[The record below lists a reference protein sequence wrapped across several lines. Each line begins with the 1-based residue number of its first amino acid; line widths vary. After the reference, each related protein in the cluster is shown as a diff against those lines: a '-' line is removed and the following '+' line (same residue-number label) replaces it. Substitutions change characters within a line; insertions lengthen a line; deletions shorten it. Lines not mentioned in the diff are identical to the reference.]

1 MLTRNAGLIGL
12 FLLLLVNG
20 CASSVPTTP
29 TVMTPTIPGTLTDP
43 LPAPTRE
50 ISHNRDLLDLLAD
63 YESLR
68 RRANA
73 DRTAVVGIMESARE
87 SAE

>member
-29 TVMTPTIPGTLTDP
+29 AVMTPTIPATLTDP
-43 LPAPTRE
+43 LPAPSRE